1 MASRPR
7 RKAVRTEDLRADL
20 AGRLPGRIRALL
32 ADYETFAA
40 ATTAPPEEAKGYAV
54 HHGAC
59 KAALQ
64 HADMLVKL
72 LRWAEGGEPEPATAA
87 TATAGG
93 GPGDDLGR
101 LLARARDAVTDDE
114 EGEEE
119 DDGT

>member
-7 RKAVRTEDLRADL
+7 RKAVRTDDLRADL

-32 ADYETFAA
+32 ADYETFATA
-40 ATTAPPEEAKGYAV
+40 AAAPLEEAKGYAV
-54 HHGAC
+54 HHAAC

-72 LRWAEGGEPEPATAA
+72 LRWAEGGEPEPAAT

-93 GPGDDLGR
+93 RPGDDLGR